1 LIGLLRKL
9 QSGLRISKDK
19 YNEHSKMKRVISH
32 QTADGKLFTDKCE
45 ALTHEAFLAI
55 RGAMNSGKLGR
66 DATVG
71 DAAIA
76 TISQYI
82 VANAGEFYA
91 LLQKYKEQMRRAN
104 CKTAVDSDE

>member
-1 LIGLLRKL
+1 
-9 QSGLRISKDK
+9 
-19 YNEHSKMKRVISH
+19 MKRVISH

-45 ALTHEAFLAI
+45 ALTHEAFLAV
-55 RGAMNSGKLGR
+55 RGAMNGGKLGR

-82 VANAGEFYA
+82 IANAEDFYRV
-91 LLQKYKEQMRRAN
+91 LQKYKENMRRAN
-104 CKTAVDSDE
+104 CKTQAGEDNEA

>member
-1 LIGLLRKL
+1 
-9 QSGLRISKDK
+9 
-19 YNEHSKMKRVISH
+19 MKRVISH
-32 QTADGKLFTDKCE
+32 QTADGRLFTDKCE

-82 VANAGEFYA
+82 VANAGQFYA
-91 LLQKYKEQMRRAN
+91 LLQKYKEKMRRAN
-104 CKTAVDSDE
+104 CKTETTENDES